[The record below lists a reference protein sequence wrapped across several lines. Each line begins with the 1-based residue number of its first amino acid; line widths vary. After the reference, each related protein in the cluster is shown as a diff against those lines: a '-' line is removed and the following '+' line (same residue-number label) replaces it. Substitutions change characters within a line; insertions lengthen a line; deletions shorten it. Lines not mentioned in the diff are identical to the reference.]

1 MDAGAIFIASVAA
14 GNSPGQIRASRS
26 FARFAERVMHRRK
39 RNRLAPDAG
48 LLVIEDLAGQRRMQ
62 FVQFD
67 GERILASEC
76 KCRTLPTID
85 CPVDIHKLRAFQIL
99 SDFDQVTP

>member
-1 MDAGAIFIASVAA
+1 
-14 GNSPGQIRASRS
+14 
-26 FARFAERVMHRRK
+26 MHRKR
-39 RNRLAPDAG
+39 RNRLPPDAG
-48 LLVIEDLAGQRRMQ
+48 LLVIENFDGHQRMQ

-76 KCRTLPTID
+76 RCLASLPTID

-99 SDFDQVTP
+99 SDFDQVTR